1 MNDDNRGS
9 YFPRWTVKRG
19 GVIAPDERLPAGQTL
34 ALGAQHVV
42 AMFGATVLA
51 PLLMGFDPNVAI
63 LFSGI
68 GTLIFFVLVGGRV
81 PSYLGSS
88 FAFIAVVIA
97 ATAYKGLGPNP
108 NLGVALGGLIACGVV
123 YGIIALIV
131 MFTGSRWIEI
141 LMPPVVTG

>member
-19 GVIAPDERLPAGQTL
+19 GVIAPAERLPAGQTL

-88 FAFIAVVIA
+88 FAFIGPVLV
-97 ATAYKGLGPNP
+97 ATAAPVATSTGPMNAKLEP
-108 NLGVALGGLIACGVV
+108 
-123 YGIIALIV
+123 
-131 MFTGSRWIEI
+131 R
-141 LMPPVVTG
+141 